1 MKLSDLA
8 HFYDETI
15 RALRSD
21 DDLAGLVAGS
31 EVLLTPSVEHNE
43 VIVRQGEI
51 VIGCDLS
58 DRDFWLTAAGQ
69 FLWLIQSVK
78 GKGILLKS
86 IRILPVDNGNG
97 IDLNIAVD
105 EKIRD
110 QIAKQAG
117 FSNPSIEDIAEWLS
131 DEFINGDGGSDRAF
145 QASYRDSEVADNG
158 LILIGRNFSLVLE
171 ATADSTLWIR
181 RLSPKPRNNDFSLA
195 VLTGSVQF
203 VDATV
208 AAKLSSPEEVEKLHR
223 LRHDQ
228 NSYIALW
235 EKYDEISNRMVLNE
249 AKQLG
254 YVRYIKH
261 DNAETVIGVE
271 WRFFFKEDQFSTVEK
286 FYKTVSK
293 KRGSKLEIHSE
304 LPTWLNNE
312 ESQSGTDDR
321 RVGKPLKATA
331 IEMDRRYLVLDLEQG
346 VTPEKEGYIY
356 ISIAGTEVNSQRRV
370 AARDKINK
378 LQNGM
383 PQLCHLIEGLPV
395 DAPRYRPFGSKDLGS
410 AAKECFKGEPTEK
423 QIDALLIALN
433 TPDIALILGPPGT
446 GKTQIIAAIQ
456 RCLAKAAKTEVGRDV
471 LVSSFQ
477 HDAVDHVVSRS
488 EVFGLPAIRVG
499 KDNRASSILQ
509 NWIDKQQQKL
519 INIVASQEKGS
530 PCYSLIKSLRTDVA
544 IFING
549 GLTDQEFEQR
559 INNLISTIELLSE
572 QHQIST
578 SSSLKAKLKSAL
590 STVNESAASLPD
602 NKGHPAIRHARSLRP
617 TLTSFRDDGPD
628 RSYDCLLALSRS
640 GTDISTPDKALL
652 KKLSDSINDP
662 DQNDLYDLADL
673 RMRLIEKILPDFR
686 PRKVRTSLNQTLEN
700 TLKEISAEVSG
711 QLTTSTAGIVDIL
724 NDYSQVLSFQ
734 KDRVS
739 KTLEDYTSTLGATCQ
754 GAVSKDMLS
763 IFGGDDISFDTVII
777 DEAARANPLDL
788 FIPMSLARRRI
799 VLVGDHFQLAQMLD
813 PEVEAEMLE
822 SGSLS
827 EDDQKALGDSLFERL
842 YEQLKAREADDGI
855 RRTVMLDTQFR
866 MHPDIGN
873 FVSEQ
878 FYEARGEKPV
888 KPGLLAKNFSINMP
902 EYSDSS
908 THWIDVPNSMGGEK
922 RRGTSWARHIEAEK
936 VAAIAAEIVD
946 SNNSISVGV
955 ITFYAS
961 QREVIFSEL
970 ANKGICR
977 RTEDGWGY
985 ETDYRTNSSG
995 EERIRVGSVDAFQG
1009 KEFDVVILSMTR
1021 SNLFTGIKE
1030 EQLNQKYG
1038 FLRKRERLNVAFSRA
1053 KNLLIA
1059 IGDRA
1064 MFCSVEAQES
1074 LPSVYKYATS
1084 LCGDSK

>member
-1 MKLSDLA
+1 MKISDLA
-8 HFYDETI
+8 NFYDETI
-15 RALRSD
+15 RSLRSS
-21 DDLAGLVAGS
+21 DDLSGLIAGS

-86 IRILPVDNGNG
+86 IRILPVNNGNG

-117 FSNPSIEDIAEWLS
+117 FNNPSIEDIAEWLS
-131 DEFINGDGGSDRAF
+131 DEFINADGGSDRAF

-181 RLSPKPRNNDFSLA
+181 RLSPKPRNNDFSLV

-208 AAKLSSPEEVEKLHR
+208 AAKLSSPEEVKKLQR

-228 NSYIALW
+228 KSYIALW
-235 EKYDEISNRMVLNE
+235 EKYDQISSRMALNQ
-249 AKQLG
+249 ARQLG
-254 YVRYIKH
+254 YVRYVKH
-261 DNAETVIGVE
+261 DKAVTVNGVE
-271 WRFFFKEDQFSTVEK
+271 WRFFFKEVEHSTIEK
-286 FYKTVSK
+286 FYKTVRSQ
-293 KRGSKLEIHSE
+293 RDTQLEVHRE
-304 LPTWLNNE
+304 LPAWLNNAD
-312 ESQSGTDDR
+312 SQSGTDNR
-321 RVGKPLKATA
+321 GGEKPLKATFL
-331 IEMDRRYLVLDLEQG
+331 EMDRRYLVLDLEQG
-346 VTPEKEGYIY
+346 VRPTKEGFIY
-356 ISIAGTEVNSQRRV
+356 LSIAGTEVMSQRRV
-370 AARDKINK
+370 AARNNINN
-378 LQNGM
+378 LQNGI

-395 DAPRYRPFGSKDLGS
+395 DAPRYQTLKPLSPS
-410 AAKECFKGEPTEK
+410 AKECFKGDPTEK
-423 QIDALLIALN
+423 QIDALGIALN

-456 RCLAKAAKTEVGRDV
+456 RRLAEVAKSEVGKDV

-477 HDAVDHVVSRS
+477 HDAVDNVVSRS

-499 KDNRASSILQ
+499 KRDRASSILQ
-509 NWIDKQQQKL
+509 GWIDKQQKKL
-519 INIVASQEKGS
+519 INIVASQETGS

-549 GLTDQEFEQR
+549 GLSDQEFEYR
-559 INNLISTIELLSE
+559 INNLILTIDQLSE

-578 SSSLKAKLKSAL
+578 SSLLKAKLKSAL
-590 STVNESAASLPD
+590 SIVNKSAESLAG
-602 NKGHPAIRHARSLRP
+602 NKGHRALKKIRSLRVN
-617 TLTSFRDDGPD
+617 LTSFRDDGPD
-628 RSYDCLLALSRS
+628 RAYDCLSVLRS
-640 GTDISTPDKALL
+640 SGIDISATDKALL
-652 KKLSDSINDP
+652 EKLSDSFNDP
-662 DQNDLYDLADL
+662 DLKDLSSLAVL
-673 RMRLIEKILPDFR
+673 RMLLIESVLPDYR
-686 PRKVRTSLNQTLEN
+686 PRKVRTSLNQELEAV
-700 TLKEISAEVSG
+700 LKEISEEVSG
-711 QLTTSTAGIVDIL
+711 QLATTTVGIVDIL
-724 NDYSQVLSFQ
+724 NDYSQILSFQ
-734 KDRVS
+734 KGRVR

-754 GAVSKDMLS
+754 GAVSKDMLG
-763 IFGGDDISFDTVII
+763 IFGDDDIGFDTVIV

-799 VLVGDHFQLAQMLD
+799 ILVGDHYQLPQMLD

-827 EDDQKALGDSLFERL
+827 EDDQKAIGDSLFERL
-842 YEQLKAREADDGI
+842 YEQLKAREAEDGI
-855 RRTVMLDTQFR
+855 KRTVMLDTQFR

-878 FYEARGEKPV
+878 FYENRGERRILS
-888 KPGLLAKNFSINMP
+888 GLTEKSFSIDLP

-908 THWIDVPNSMGGEK
+908 THWVDVPNSMGGEK
-922 RRGTSWARHIEAEK
+922 RRGTSWVRHLEAEK
-936 VAAIAAEIVD
+936 AADIASAIVD
-946 SNNSISVGV
+946 NDDSISVGV
-955 ITFYAS
+955 ITFYS
-961 QREVIFSEL
+961 TQREAIFSALE
-970 ANKGICR
+970 NKGVCR
-977 RTEDGWGY
+977 RSDEGWEY
-985 ETDYRTNSSG
+985 EADFRTTSKG

-1021 SNLFTGIKE
+1021 SNQFTGLKK
-1030 EQLNQKYG
+1030 EQLNKKYG
-1038 FLRKRERLNVAFSRA
+1038 FLRKPERLNVAFSRA
-1053 KNLLIA
+1053 KKVLIA
-1059 IGDRA
+1059 VGDRS
-1064 MFCSVEAQES
+1064 MFSSAEAQEA
-1074 LPSVYKYATS
+1074 LPSVYIYLTS